1 MKGKI
6 GLVVGGA
13 VGYVLGTRAGRERY
27 EQIVA
32 QAQGLWQNPRVQ
44 EAASRAP
51 EQAHRAASAAA
62 SKAGSRHRGEGDVTS
77 AAPETYPNADAPLG
91 DLAP

>member
-27 EQIVA
+27 DQIVA
-32 QAQGLWQNPRVQ
+32 QARGLWQNPSVQ
-44 EAASRAP
+44 KAASQAP
-51 EQAHRAASAAA
+51 QQAQRAASAVMPDSG
-62 SKAGSRHRGEGDVTS
+62 SKHRDDSDLS
-77 AAPETYPNADAPLG
+77 APPETYPNADTPLG